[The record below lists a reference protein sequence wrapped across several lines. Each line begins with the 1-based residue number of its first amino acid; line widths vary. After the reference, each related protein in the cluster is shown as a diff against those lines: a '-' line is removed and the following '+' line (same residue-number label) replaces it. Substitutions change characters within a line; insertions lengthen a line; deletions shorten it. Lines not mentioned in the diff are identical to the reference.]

1 MDTRIKSFFIIVYFI
16 YIYILWK
23 LWNFFYLSLL
33 FKWNSMHKKGAYLQS
48 TVHPSPR
55 MQFIFYF
62 IRCVVRET
70 KFRLDLSSHQLIQR
84 LLSRLRFIFHRSKGY
99 WFVSFLI
106 QMDSLLYDF
115 DSSLFHVEE
124 EKGLLFFFFF
134 FARNLF
140 YDWNFKNVL

>member
-1 MDTRIKSFFIIVYFI
+1 MYILFI
-16 YIYILWK
+16 YIFCENCEISFIFLCF
-23 LWNFFYLSLL
+23 LV
-33 FKWNSMHKKGAYLQS
+33 KWNSMDKKRAYLQP

-124 EKGLLFFFFF
+124 EKGLFFFFLLEGRLKYQILMHQLSF
-134 FARNLF
+134 
-140 YDWNFKNVL
+140 